1 MVGRG
6 TTIRGE
12 TVGAHYQSSLRPNW
26 IWREVVE
33 VLVMAPAV
41 GLTPDGVKATPLGG
55 CKFARF
61 SRLKISA
68 RNCRLRPSRMG
79 VSLKVEKCQVARPG
93 PMRVLRPTLP

>member
-41 GLTPDGVKATPLGG
+41 GLTPDGVKATPLGVL
-55 CKFARF
+55 KLARF
-61 SRLKISA
+61 SRLKSSA
-68 RNCRLRPSRMG
+68 RNCRLRPSRIR
-79 VSLKVEKCQVARPG
+79 VSLNVEKSQGASPG
-93 PMRVLRPTLP
+93 PMRVLRPALP